1 MKQQVIL
8 SVNSGSSSIKFAL
21 YPFTSEAVIGSK
33 LTGVIE
39 GLQPGGKPVIKFR
52 AEAKAMEFALDDGAI
67 QAANGDQFAA
77 ALEALHRLLMTHT
90 ADIQIAAISHRIV
103 HGGERFSASIV
114 IDDDALN
121 YLHTLDT
128 LAPLHQPHNL
138 EGVVAFRRAYPEIPQ
153 IACFDTGFHAS
164 MPTCETT
171 LALPQALRASGIRRY
186 GFHGLS
192 YRYVASHLAP
202 QSARAFDPAAGRV
215 VMLHLGNGASA
226 CAMRNGKSIATSM
239 GFSALDGLMMGTR
252 CGALDPGVLLH
263 LMQQGW
269 DEKRLETTLYK
280 ESGLLGVS
288 GISADMRTLRASSE
302 TQASFAIDL
311 FIYRVTRECGAL
323 SACLNGLDVLV
334 FTGGI
339 GEHDAVLRQ
348 QVAEGLA
355 YLGVQVNAEKN
366 SAAHGDDIMAIHTP
380 NSSVEVW
387 VVPTDEG
394 RIAAMDAQ
402 QLLLDTSIQY

>member
-1 MKQQVIL
+1 MKQPVIL

-21 YPFTSEAVIGSK
+21 YPFTDEGVTGSN

-39 GLQPGGKPVIKFR
+39 GLQPGGKPVIQCR
-52 AEAKAMEFALDDGAI
+52 TGTEAQTLALE
-67 QAANGDQFAA
+67 QADISAAGGDQFAA
-77 ALEALHRLLMTHT
+77 ALQALHGVLMNHS
-90 ADIQIAAISHRIV
+90 ADMQIAAVAHRIV
-103 HGGERFSASIV
+103 HGGERFSSSIV
-114 IDDDALN
+114 IDDAALA

-138 EGVVAFRRAYPEIPQ
+138 EGVLAFRRAYPEVPQ
-153 IACFDTGFHAS
+153 IACFDTGFHAD

-171 LALPQALRASGIRRY
+171 LALPQSLRATGIRRY

-192 YRYVASHLAP
+192 YRYVASHMAQ

-215 VMLHLGNGASA
+215 IMLHLGNGASA
-226 CAMRNGKSIATSM
+226 CAMKNGKSIASSM

-269 DEKRLETTLYK
+269 DVKRIENTLYK

-288 GISADMRTLRASSE
+288 GISADMRTLRASSDP
-302 TQASFAIDL
+302 QASFAIDL
-311 FIYRVTRECGAL
+311 FTYRVIRECGAL

-339 GEHDAVLRQ
+339 GEHDAILRQ

-355 YLGVQVNAEKN
+355 YLGVQVDADKNKAARGAE
-366 SAAHGDDIMAIHTP
+366 IMAIHTP
-380 NSSVEVW
+380 NSSIEVW

-402 QLLLDTSIQY
+402 QLLNLN

>member
-1 MKQQVIL
+1 MKNPVIL

-21 YPFTSEAVIGSK
+21 YPYTDAGVTRSN

-39 GLQPGGKPVIKFR
+39 GLQPGGKPVIQFR
-52 AEAKAMEFALDDGAI
+52 AGTEVQELTLDEAAIKAAD
-67 QAANGDQFAA
+67 GDQFAA
-77 ALEALHRLLMTHT
+77 ALTALQGLLMSHS
-90 ADIQIAAISHRIV
+90 ADMHIAAVAHRIV
-103 HGGERFSASIV
+103 HGGERFSSSVI
-114 IDDDALN
+114 IDDDALA
-121 YLHTLDT
+121 YLCTLDT

-138 EGVVAFRRAYPEIPQ
+138 EGVVAFRRAYPGIPQ
-153 IACFDTGFHAS
+153 IACFDTGFHAD
-164 MPTCETT
+164 MPACETT
-171 LALPQALRASGIRRY
+171 LALPQSLRVAGIRRY

-192 YRYVASHLAP
+192 YRYVASHLAQ

-215 VMLHLGNGASA
+215 IMLHLGNGASA
-226 CAMRNGKSIATSM
+226 CAMKNGKSIASSM

-269 DEKRLETTLYK
+269 DGKRIETTLYK

-288 GISADMRTLRASSE
+288 GISADMRTLRASPDP
-302 TQASFAIDL
+302 QASFAIDL
-311 FIYRVTRECGAL
+311 FTYRVIRECGAL

-355 YLGVQVNAEKN
+355 YLGVRVDVAKN
-366 SAAHGDDIMAIHTP
+366 KAARGDDIMAIHTP
-380 NSSVEVW
+380 NSSMEVW

-402 QLLLDTSIQY
+402 QLLHLKQ

>member
-1 MKQQVIL
+1 MKSPVIL
-8 SVNSGSSSIKFAL
+8 SVNAGSSSIKFAL
-21 YPFTSEAVIGSK
+21 YPFTDEGVTRTK

-39 GLQPGGKPVIKFR
+39 GLQPGGKPLIKFS
-52 AEAKAMEFALDDGAI
+52 AGTETKALALDE
-67 QAANGDQFAA
+67 AAVHTAGGDQFAA
-77 ALEALHRLLMTHT
+77 ALQALHSLLMTHS
-90 ADIQIAAISHRIV
+90 ADIHIKAVAHRIV

-114 IDDDALN
+114 IDEDALN

-138 EGVVAFRRAYPEIPQ
+138 DGVVAFSRAYPDIPQ
-153 IACFDTGFHAS
+153 IACFDTGFHAT
-164 MPTCETT
+164 MPDCETT
-171 LALPQALRASGIRRY
+171 LALPQVLRAAGIRRY

-192 YRYVASHLAP
+192 YRYVASHLAQ

-215 VMLHLGNGASA
+215 IMLHLGNGASG
-226 CAMRNGKSIATSM
+226 CAMRNGKSIASSM

-288 GISADMRTLRASSE
+288 GISADMRTLRGSPDA
-302 TQASFAIDL
+302 QAGFAIDL
-311 FIYRVTRECGAL
+311 FTYRVIRECGAL

-339 GEHDAVLRQ
+339 GEHDTILRQ
-348 QVAEGLA
+348 RVAEGLA
-355 YLGVQVNAEKN
+355 YLGVQVDAAKNNA
-366 SAAHGDDIMAIHTP
+366 ARGDDIASIHTP
-380 NSSVEVW
+380 NSSTEVW

-402 QLLLDTSIQY
+402 QLLQAMQ